1 MSMSRIFS
9 AVCTLLLLAAFT
21 PSTTRADTV
30 FITSGTLTV
39 TGFQGGLRFTLFG
52 NNFFASGGG
61 ERGASGPQ
69 IACTVCTSGS
79 FVTVFGNFLG
89 SSLGGGTIIF
99 NGVDHSGGFAGAFM
113 LTGPP
118 IEIPFSLSN
127 ISVTSPF
134 VFSGRL
140 ISCPQDCFLG
150 PQVFSVDMIGGGTA
164 TIDLLFSGLTPNG
177 NAIFTFQKVT
187 YNFEVPEPAS
197 LLLLGGGLALLGAI
211 FRRRIRRK

>member
-1 MSMSRIFS
+1 MSRIFC
-9 AVCTLLLLAAFT
+9 AVCTLLLVAAFT

-30 FITSGTLTV
+30 LITRGTLSV
-39 TGFQGGLRFTLFG
+39 TGPLGGPSFALFG

-61 ERGASGPQ
+61 ERGASAPQ
-69 IACTVCTSGS
+69 ITCSVCTSGS
-79 FVTVFGNFLG
+79 FVSVFGNFIG

-127 ISVTSPF
+127 ISVVSPF
-134 VFSGRL
+134 TFSGRL
-140 ISCPQDCFLG
+140 ISCPRDCFVG

-164 TIDLLFSGLTPNG
+164 TIDLLFSGLTSNG
-177 NAIFTFQKVT
+177 KAIFTFQKVT
-187 YNFEVPEPAS
+187 YNFEVPEPTS
-197 LLLLGGGLALLGAI
+197 ILLLGAGLAVLGAK
-211 FRRRIRRK
+211 FRRRTRRE

>member
-1 MSMSRIFS
+1 MPRVFS
-9 AVCTLLLLAAFT
+9 AVCTLLLVAAFT

-39 TGFQGGLRFTLFG
+39 TGSQGGPRFALFG

-69 IACTVCTSGS
+69 IACISCTSGS
-79 FVTVFGNFLG
+79 SVTVFGNFVG

-99 NGVDHSGGFAGAFM
+99 NGVNHSGGFAGAFM

-118 IEIPFSLSN
+118 IQIPFSLSS

-140 ISCPQDCFLG
+140 ISCPQDCFFG

-164 TIDLLFSGLTPNG
+164 TIDLLFSGLTSNG
-177 NAIFTFQKVT
+177 KALFTFQKVT

-197 LLLLGGGLALLGAI
+197 ILLLGIGLVILGAK
-211 FRRRIRRK
+211 FRRRRRQR

>member
-1 MSMSRIFS
+1 MSRFLS
-9 AVCTLLLLAAFT
+9 AVCTLLLAAAFT

-30 FITSGTLTV
+30 VITSGTLTV
-39 TGFQGGLRFTLFG
+39 TGLQGGPVFTLFG

-61 ERGASGPQ
+61 GEPGASGPQ
-69 IACTVCTSGS
+69 ITCATCTSGS
-79 FVTVFGNFLG
+79 FVTVFGNFAG

-99 NGVDHSGGFAGAFM
+99 NGVNHGGGFAGAFM

-118 IEIPFSLSN
+118 TAIPFSLAS

-140 ISCPQDCFLG
+140 ISCPLDCFFG
-150 PQVFSVDMIGGGTA
+150 PQVFSVDLIGGGA
-164 TIDLLFSGLTPNG
+164 AKIDLLFSGLTSNG
-177 NAIFTFQKVT
+177 KAIYTFQKVT

-197 LLLLGGGLALLGAI
+197 ILLLGVGLVILGAK
-211 FRRRIRRK
+211 FRRRRRQR